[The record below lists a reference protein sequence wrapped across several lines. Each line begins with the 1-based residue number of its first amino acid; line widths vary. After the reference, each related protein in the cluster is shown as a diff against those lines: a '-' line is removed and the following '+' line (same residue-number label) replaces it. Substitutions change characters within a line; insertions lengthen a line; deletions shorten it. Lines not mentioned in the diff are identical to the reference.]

1 MNTAIESLR
10 FETDVE
16 GYLVNP
22 DDWNEAI
29 AEQLAA
35 GEGVKLSDEH
45 WQVLKFMRDYYEAH
59 QVAADA
65 RFTIKYIADE
75 MGYGKKARNHLFQLF
90 PYGYVQQACKISG
103 MKRPR
108 GWSTG

>member
-1 MNTAIESLR
+1 MNIAIADRSV
-10 FETDVE
+10 ETDAE

-22 DDWNEAI
+22 DDWDESI

-35 GEGVKLSDEH
+35 SEGVTLSEEH
-45 WQVLKFMRDYYEAH
+45 WQVLRFMRDYFDAH

-65 RFTIKYIADE
+65 RFTIKFLAEE
-75 MGYGKKARNHLFQLF
+75 MGYGKRARNYLFQLF
-90 PYGYVQQACKISG
+90 PYGYVQQACKIAG

>member
-1 MNTAIESLR
+1 MNIAITDR
-10 FETDVE
+10 RVETDAE
-16 GYLVNP
+16 GYLINP
-22 DDWNEAI
+22 DDWNESV
-29 AEQLAA
+29 AEQLAT
-35 GEGVKLSDEH
+35 GEGLRLFDEH
-45 WQVLKFMRDYYEAH
+45 WRVLKFMRDYYDAH

-65 RFTIKYIADE
+65 RFTIKFLADE
-75 MGYGKKARNHLFQLF
+75 MGYGKEARNYLFQLF

>member
-1 MNTAIESLR
+1 MNMALESR
-10 FETDVE
+10 QIETDAE
-16 GYLVNP
+16 GYLINP
-22 DDWNEAI
+22 EEWDECV

-35 GEGVKLSDEH
+35 SEGVTLSEEH
-45 WQVLKFMRDYYEAH
+45 RQVLRFMRDYYDSH

-65 RFTIKYIADE
+65 RFTIKFMAEE
-75 MGYGKKARNHLFQLF
+75 MGYGRQARNYLFRLF
-90 PYGYVQQACKISG
+90 PYGYVQQACKIAG

>member
-1 MNTAIESLR
+1 MNIAIESR
-10 FETDVE
+10 NVETDAE
-16 GYLVNP
+16 GYLINP
-22 DDWNEAI
+22 EDWDEAV

-35 GEGVKLSDEH
+35 SEGVSLSDDH
-45 WQVLKFMRDYYEAH
+45 WQVLRFMRDYYDSH

-65 RFTIKYIADE
+65 RFTIKFMAE
-75 MGYGKKARNHLFQLF
+75 TMGLGRQARNHLFKLF

>member
-1 MNTAIESLR
+1 MIVDNEGRQLQI
-10 FETDVE
+10 DNE

-22 DDWNEAI
+22 DNWDKAV
-29 AEQLAA
+29 AEQLAT
-35 GEGVKLSDEH
+35 GEQVALENEH
-45 WQVLKFMRDYYEAH
+45 WQVIDFMRRYYEDH

-65 RFTIKYIADE
+65 RFVIKFMAE
-75 MGYGKKARNHLFQLF
+75 ELGMGRQARNHLFKLF
-90 PYGYVQQACKISG
+90 PYGYVQQACKIAG